1 MCVHLED
8 VDDHG
13 GEVAEEEDH
22 DDAEQHAGQP
32 QLPRLGAAAD
42 REYTGASEDLL
53 RNTRLTCLLGSR
65 VIHIPAQPR

>member
-42 REYTGASEDLL
+42 HEYTGA
-53 RNTRLTCLLGSR
+53 R
-65 VIHIPAQPR
+65 IY